1 MHTSHESRQG
11 IIEWPTEDKPS
22 VPRSIPKQDSALW
35 ELEKSYEALQQI
47 CSKHSSEMAQLETD
61 AVTEIH
67 RYQIFIV
74 VFGVFSL
81 CSYWGNYPE
90 GSIGGGVGG
99 GICLLFFALLLLRK
113 RKNNRKKQRLL
124 ELQREDHE
132 NMRKLQEQMTK
143 LREQ

>member
-1 MHTSHESRQG
+1 MADRGQTVGSTAYLKERQRIMG
-11 IIEWPTEDKPS
+11 I
-22 VPRSIPKQDSALW
+22 R
-35 ELEKSYEALQQI
+35 
-47 CSKHSSEMAQLETD
+47 AQLETD

-81 CSYWGNYPE
+81 CSYWENYPE

-99 GICLLFFALLLLRK
+99 GICLLFIALLLLRK

>member
-90 GSIGGGVGG
+90 GSVGSPTG
-99 GICLLFFALLLLRK
+99 LSSTFILPQLIETARIYSVKLVQQVTEGNYA
-113 RKNNRKKQRLL
+113 RL
-124 ELQREDHE
+124 
-132 NMRKLQEQMTK
+132 
-143 LREQ
+143 